1 MERIHDLARLQYY
14 TDLYGL
20 DGIFSSDLKEISSLV
35 VYKAHEQLYRAGS
48 RAQMLLILVEGECLA
63 YVLTS
68 MGKIHSELHYSGLNI
83 MGLVSVLWDEP
94 VINDITALTDCTC
107 LCIQADRFRSTLLND
122 VKFLNYAVRYLA
134 DHIRNNEFHFE
145 PLNIRLASF
154 ILKVEKDGVF
164 EQNLMLCA
172 DILETSYRHMLRTLR
187 SFCDDGILTRQKKGR
202 YLILSRKALLEI
214 QSKKSI

>member
-1 MERIHDLARLQYY
+1 MERIYDPERLAYY
-14 TDLYGL
+14 TEVHGL
-20 DGIFSSDLKEISSLV
+20 NEIFSSDLREISSLV
-35 VYKAHEQLYRAGS
+35 HYKAHEQLYCAGS

-63 YVLTS
+63 YVVNS

-94 VINDITALTDCTC
+94 VINDIIALTDCTC
-107 LCIQADRFRSTLLND
+107 LYIQAERFRSSLLKD

-154 ILKVEKDGVF
+154 ILKMEKNDIF

-172 DILETSYRHMLRTLR
+172 DILETSYRHLLQTLR
-187 SFCDDGILTRQKKGR
+187 AFCDQGILVRQKKGR
-202 YLILSRKALLEI
+202 YRILSRKALLDI
-214 QSKKSI
+214 QCKKSL